1 MGGGARRGR
10 GGSGEGEGAGRAA
23 GRAPAA
29 AAAAASV
36 RGAETPP
43 ALSSAQLSHNGQL
56 FLTKGAGR
64 GGLPGPRP
72 HPHGEQLLEGPSG
85 HPVPGDPKLGRTGG
99 SRGRLSFVPRE
110 LAGVRFRE

>member
-1 MGGGARRGR
+1 MGGGAPRGR
-10 GGSGEGEGAGRAA
+10 GGGGEGEGAGRAA

-29 AAAAASV
+29 AASV
-36 RGAETPP
+36 RGAETPL

-56 FLTKGAGR
+56 FLTEGAGR
-64 GGLPGPRP
+64 GRWPGPPPP
-72 HPHGEQLLEGPSG
+72 HPHGEQLLAGPSG
-85 HPVPGDPKLGRTGG
+85 HPMPEDPKLGRTEG